1 VQIDPI
7 KSALKP
13 PGTKRLNLEYD
24 EPPSN
29 FAFKF
34 NLRRYILDHDMTRFT
49 NIEAQVYY
57 PEDDG
62 VVQVE
67 HFGIHCRMDGT
78 IVYGLMIE
86 SVMVGR
92 CRLTL

>member
-1 VQIDPI
+1 
-7 KSALKP
+7 
-13 PGTKRLNLEYD
+13 
-24 EPPSN
+24 
-29 FAFKF
+29 
-34 NLRRYILDHDMTRFT
+34 MTRFT

-67 HFGIHCRMDGT
+67 HFGIHARMDGT

-86 SVMVGR
+86 SVMDRILENISLDNLGACWSTCTWTR
-92 CRLTL
+92 PKSWRAC